1 MCMQTMEAKV
11 GLFGEGRAK
20 NQVISFLITVDFN
33 SLPFIIY

>member
-1 MCMQTMEAKV
+1 MCMQTTEAKV
-11 GLFGEGRAK
+11 GLFGEGWDK